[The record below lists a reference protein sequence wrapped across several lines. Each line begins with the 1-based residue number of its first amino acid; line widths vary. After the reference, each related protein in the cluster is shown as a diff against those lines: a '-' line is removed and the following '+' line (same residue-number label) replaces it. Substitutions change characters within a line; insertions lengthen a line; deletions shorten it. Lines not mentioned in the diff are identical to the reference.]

1 MKSNT
6 LNVEACAVIY
16 FQKWI
21 FLEFNVTTKHQKL
34 KVHFKSSS
42 FEIHSSNC
50 GFKTGFFQTSIF
62 KSYLLILISALL
74 FLTGFISKFQKL
86 VEKDQTHMKEFLFI
100 SENEFGVLIL
110 NVFGENILS
119 GKMNKKTISLIG
131 KMLKANV
138 NAESFP
144 TYQILT
150 FEVSYVGSISRAKSF
165 LQKNSKSTRQT

>member
-1 MKSNT
+1 
-6 LNVEACAVIY
+6 
-16 FQKWI
+16 
-21 FLEFNVTTKHQKL
+21 
-34 KVHFKSSS
+34 
-42 FEIHSSNC
+42 
-50 GFKTGFFQTSIF
+50 
-62 KSYLLILISALL
+62 
-74 FLTGFISKFQKL
+74 
-86 VEKDQTHMKEFLFI
+86 MKEFLFI

-150 FEVSYVGSISRAKSF
+150 FEVSYIGSISRAKSF